1 MNENRSSSQKDVMKM
16 FNSSI
21 PSLSTLDEEIKNI
34 NNNIILNS
42 ISHQH

>member
-1 MNENRSSSQKDVMKM
+1 MNENRTSSQKDVMKR